1 MDNYTLQQTHLLS
14 IAEKDWIYQTWQKSY
29 EDCREAFVRFAST
42 QPEEIRNMLY
52 GYADC
57 GRIAQQRIVNLAC
70 EHMIFQKNNP
80 DA

>member
-1 MDNYTLQQTHLLS
+1 MDYISVQQQTQLMA
-14 IAEKDWIYQTWQKSY
+14 IAEEDKIYQTWQKSY

-70 EHMIFQKNNP
+70 EHMIFPKE
-80 DA
+80 